1 MVANNDNEII
11 LVSAEEWMVESV
23 AYKLRDVDVKSS
35 LMRGMN
41 DPADEL
47 KGDYIAGDIRYAVMW
62 KDNPIALIGVSSRQ
76 GGMSLLNPTSYIWMV
91 GTDDI
96 GKVGVAGVRR
106 AIVLIE
112 EIATDCGDLC
122 AYIFDDYTVAQKFAK
137 SLGFLPTS
145 FKMELKDK
153 QLTYWSRKFNLWH
166 G

>member
-1 MVANNDNEII
+1 
-11 LVSAEEWMVESV
+11 
-23 AYKLRDVDVKSS
+23 
-35 LMRGMN
+35 
-41 DPADEL
+41 
-47 KGDYIAGDIRYAVMW
+47 
-62 KDNPIALIGVSSRQ
+62 
-76 GGMSLLNPTSYIWMV
+76 MSLLNPTSYIWMV

-106 AIVLIE
+106 AIVMIE

-137 SLGFLPTS
+137 SLGFSPTS